1 MVRVTELEPI
11 TGGAFPAATSWPE
24 LCRLAGDLPHW
35 VPRIAL
41 AESVCRELLTLAQ
54 ESTGSICVPG
64 GCRGVLA
71 TLDRVGF
78 FLERDAGAAPGRYV
92 LHPEVRRT
100 MLAELEHEDPGFA
113 NIRAELVHAG
123 IRIVPAGIGA
133 QLANWAFE
141 GRDWQSLEAL
151 WITYSPAELMSNPRS
166 RSAYGEAPA
175 EERAKWPGLS
185 YGSGLCAAFDP
196 AAGQL
201 DLDELITALI
211 RDGRTLHAKWLDME
225 PADAKVAAGTLWMLA
240 QATIPES
247 LEDPMLDGAMK
258 TYLELTH
265 VIRESSLAG
274 SAVGARSLTFF
285 HATASLMAFMR
296 ADWARARREGEL
308 GMILTDSCGFA
319 GFLAAMVVGSSSS
332 ASGNTQYATMAEKFL
347 ARHAAHNCPVINWI
361 EPGMHLCWADAATR
375 LLDHERARHHLELH
389 ELEGAATSWFNIQ
402 PMNARIL
409 TSAAIIWSGPEQALA
424 QFDSIAAA
432 GFEASLDTPWGPL
445 LMRSRAELLVN
456 LGALNKAEPLVN
468 ELLAHGDASV
478 SAVPAARF
486 ALCSSD
492 FERAV
497 AKADEGI
504 FSLQLSLADRAHL
517 YALKAAALQLAG
529 APSDQVGRAA
539 AAACVVCEQA
549 DTLVPF
555 AMLPSSVR
563 SVLLGNH
570 HHHHAFDECFLA
582 AARARGAFAGLQECG
597 TTAPVAVKLTRREEV
612 LLPLMATSATVQ
624 EIADQQFVSVN
635 TVRKQVVSMREKL
648 GVSSRGDLIR
658 RAQELGLLSQ
668 PAQPASQRSR

>member
-1 MVRVTELEPI
+1 MVTVTEPEPI
-11 TGGAFPAATSWPE
+11 TAEALPALTTWSD
-24 LCRLAGDLPHW
+24 LCVVIGELPHW

-41 AESVCRELLTLAQ
+41 AESVCRELLILAE
-54 ESTGSICVPG
+54 ESTGSACVPG
-64 GCRGVLA
+64 GCRALLA

-78 FLERDAGAAPGRYV
+78 FLERDAAAAPGRYV

-113 NIRAELVHAG
+113 NIRQELVHTG
-123 IRIVPAGIGA
+123 IRIVPAGIAA

-166 RSAYGEAPA
+166 RSAYVEAPA
-175 EERAKWPGLS
+175 EQRAKWPGLS
-185 YGSGLCAAFDP
+185 YGAGLCAAFDP
-196 AAGQL
+196 ASGQL
-201 DLDELITALI
+201 DLDDLITTLI
-211 RDGRTLHAKWLDME
+211 RDGRTLHAKWTDKE
-225 PADAKVAAGTLWMLA
+225 PANAKVAAGTLWMLA

-265 VIRESSLAG
+265 SIRESSLAG
-274 SAVGARSLTFF
+274 SAVSARTLTFF

-347 ARHAAHNCPVINWI
+347 ARHAAHNCPVVNWI

-375 LLDHERARHHLELH
+375 RLDSERARHHLELH
-389 ELEGAATSWFNIQ
+389 ELEGAGKLWFNIQ

-409 TSAAIIWSGPEQALA
+409 STAAILWCDPEQALA
-424 QFDSIAAA
+424 QFDSIGSEA
-432 GFEASLDTPWGPL
+432 GFEASLDTLWGPL

-456 LGALNKAEPLVN
+456 LGALSKAEPLVDQ
-468 ELLAHGDASV
+468 LLAHGDASV

-486 ALCSSD
+486 YLCSSD

-517 YALKAAALQLAG
+517 YALKAAALLLAG

-539 AAACVVCEQA
+539 AAACVVSEQA

-555 AMLPSSVR
+555 AMLPSGVR
-563 SVLLGNH
+563 SILVSDH
-570 HHHHAFDECFLA
+570 HHHHASEECFVA
-582 AARARGAFAGLQECG
+582 AARARGAFTGLQECG
-597 TTAPVAVKLTRREEV
+597 ATAPAAVKLTRREEV
-612 LLPLMATSATVQ
+612 LLPLLATSATVQ

-635 TVRKQVVSMREKL
+635 TVRKQVVSLREKL
-648 GVSSRGDLIR
+648 AVSSRGELIR
-658 RAQELGLLSQ
+658 RAHEVGLLSL
-668 PAQPASQRSR
+668 PARPTHQF